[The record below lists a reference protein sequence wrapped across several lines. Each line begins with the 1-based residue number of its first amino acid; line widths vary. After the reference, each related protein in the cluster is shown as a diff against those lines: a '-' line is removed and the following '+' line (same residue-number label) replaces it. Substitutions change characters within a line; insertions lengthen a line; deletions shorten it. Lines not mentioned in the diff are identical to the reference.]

1 MIWGGA
7 RKEITLPFVNDKNVA
22 FIPWNQYASE
32 NNIVMYLFGKELIRL
47 TYYGGKVTIYFT
59 KKYI

>member
-1 MIWGGA
+1 MGGGA
-7 RKEITLPFVNDKNVA
+7 GKEITLTFVNDKNVA

-47 TYYGGKVTIYFT
+47 T
-59 KKYI
+59 